1 MQISKIKQKI
11 AVSAFISVV
20 LVSIIGFSAYYITGF
35 IKQSELKIRQINIAT
50 SNFKQE
56 SFKLESQAAEFKKYS
71 QIWSELKPLKR
82 KVEGI
87 KSDKVNK
94 SVSDIAKKY
103 SIRNVDVKLNLPK
116 ELKNEVFNRSTIR
129 VFYTLITIDFVSLTD
144 INAMKFIYEFLSTL
158 SGQKIISSIS
168 IKKEKDYSNSDF
180 SQISVGKSEGNI
192 YTKVNIHWYAY
203 EDK

>member
-1 MQISKIKQKI
+1 MQISRIKQKI
-11 AVSAFISVV
+11 AISSVITVVLISV
-20 LVSIIGFSAYYITGF
+20 IGFGTYYVIDFTE
-35 IKQSELKIRQINIAT
+35 KSESKIRKINIST
-50 SNFKQE
+50 SNLKQE
-56 SFKLESQAAEFKKYS
+56 SYKLESQAAEFKKYS
-71 QIWSELKPLKR
+71 KIWSELKPLKR

-94 SVSDIAKKY
+94 SVSEIAKKY

-116 ELKNEVFNRSTIR
+116 ELKNDVFSRSTIR
-129 VFYTLITIDFVSLTD
+129 VFYTMVSINFVSLTD
-144 INAMKFIYEFLSTL
+144 INAMKFIYDFLNTL

-168 IKKEKDYSNSDF
+168 IKKDKDYSAKDF

-192 YTKVNIHWYAY
+192 RTTINIHWYAY